1 MKAQNFFNSIFPK
14 KILSNTIFLLFER
27 VFGLLLNL
35 IVSIYVARYLAPE
48 KYGILNYT
56 LSLVILIIP
65 LSKIAYDTI
74 IVRELVNQK
83 SSQNTIMGSAFV
95 LRTLGG
101 LFCWFIILII
111 NNLWINEKTEYYALF
126 IMSLM
131 TFSQGF
137 YVIDFYFQSQI
148 NSRFIVYSKSIAI
161 LSAAIWSLSMI
172 FVEAELIYFAIAYL
186 IQEVI
191 LVSGLIFFFQ
201 RQTGQFFQWNFN
213 RQIAKQ
219 QFRSSLPLIFSLV
232 VIGINLKIDQV
243 LIEIFLDH
251 ESVGKYAAAARI
263 SEAWYFV
270 PAALLSSYF
279 PEIVKQIKN
288 HNLVRGKI
296 INLCTLLFY
305 TAFGVALFTTLA
317 ADFLVSLIFGKAYI
331 AGASVLKIHIWAG
344 VFIFIGIPISKVLI
358 AKKLEIYH
366 VYGKSLAA
374 LLNIILN
381 IIFIPAYGIQ
391 GAAWSTLISYAIG
404 SFFSFA
410 LFSQS
415 RVFFWWQCKGI
426 FKPFLIGIKALKK

>member
-1 MKAQNFFNSIFPK
+1 MRAQNFFNSIFPK

-48 KYGILNYT
+48 KYGILNYA

-83 SSQNTIMGSAFV
+83 SSQNIIMGSAFV

-101 LFCWFIILII
+101 FLCWFIILII
-111 NNLWINEKTEYYALF
+111 NILWISKDPEYYTLL

-131 TFSQGF
+131 ALSQGF

-148 NSRFIVYSKSIAI
+148 SSRFRVYSKSIAV
-161 LSAAIWSLSMI
+161 LGAAIWSFSMI
-172 FVEAELIYFAIAYL
+172 FLEAELIYFAIAYL
-186 IQEVI
+186 IQEVM
-191 LVSGLIFFFQ
+191 LVLGLIFFFQ
-201 RQTGQFFQWNFN
+201 RQTGLLLRWQFDK
-213 RQIAKQ
+213 QIARQ
-219 QFRSSLPLIFSLV
+219 QFNSSLPLIFSLV

-243 LIEIFLDH
+243 LIDIFLNH

-288 HNLVRGKI
+288 QSLVKQKI
-296 INLCTLLFY
+296 INLCAFLFY
-305 TAFGVALFTTLA
+305 VALGVALFISLT
-317 ADFLVSLIFGKAYI
+317 ADFLVSLIFGEAYI

-374 LLNIILN
+374 LLNIMLN
-381 IIFIPAYGIQ
+381 IIFIPVYGIQ
-391 GAAWSTLISYAIG
+391 GAAWSTLISYAMG

-410 LFSQS
+410 IFPKS
-415 RVFFWWQCKGI
+415 RIYFWWQCQGI
-426 FKPFLIGIKALKK
+426 FKPFLIGIKKLKK